1 MEFSPTTRIAD
12 VLWSLVSGREILE
25 RHGVPIEPTDAT
37 LAEAAARTGAN
48 LDLLVDALRS
58 TYSLFHD
65 HRSFPEEWV
74 AATPEEIATVINDV
88 YHAQLRR
95 LLPSMSRRLSFVIL
109 ECGSECPELYD
120 IGRLFEQLDQELS
133 LHCRGGD
140 EGVTR
145 LLSGRR
151 VDPTALERMVQKLE
165 AAHLRIASLIAQIRA
180 LTLDYPLRRYD
191 CPAMKD
197 MYEEWREIEHLTLRA
212 IFLEENKLVP
222 LVRDSF

>member
-1 MEFSPTTRIAD
+1 M
-12 VLWSLVSGREILE
+12 
-25 RHGVPIEPTDAT
+25 
-37 LAEAAARTGAN
+37 
-48 LDLLVDALRS
+48 
-58 TYSLFHD
+58 
-65 HRSFPEEWV
+65 
-74 AATPEEIATVINDV
+74 
-88 YHAQLRR
+88 
-95 LLPSMSRRLSFVIL
+95 IL

-133 LHCRGGD
+133 RHCRGGD

-151 VDPTALERMVQKLE
+151 INQIALDRMVQKLE

-222 LVRDSF
+222 LARDSY